1 MFLWLLLIFVL
12 CLWFSDVLF
21 QCAWV
26 WFSFHLSCFLFTRH
40 LKINDLKSFVN
51 LEIPQQLTLQI
62 IVSSPS
68 LSFPSRNVTKPILD
82 ILTISSVFYPSFPLP
97 LQAAFWII
105 SLDVSSGSLNL
116 KCMSNLH
123 LKSCVKFINFTH
135 KIYFY
140 LQNIHIFINFI

>member
-97 LQAAFWII
+97 LQAAFWID
-105 SLDVSSGSLNL
+105 LKKCSG
-116 KCMSNLH
+116 CH
-123 LKSCVKFINFTH
+123 LLPPKGKLVTIHWFIRTPV
-135 KIYFY
+135 
-140 LQNIHIFINFI
+140 